1 MAAEVLVTTYVT
13 GLDRERE
20 EPWPLP
26 LPAEARLRDL
36 IRAKVMCEVADYTAG
51 RRHMVGKEYLT
62 LDELA
67 AFQRAAGRGA
77 AMRLEADEEVRR
89 ALKAFEEGDYIVTV
103 DGREVHDLDTVVA
116 PAPAA
121 RVQFLRLLPV
131 AGGLSPRAAGEQG
144 GRGAEGPQRR
154 SV

>member
-1 MAAEVLVTTYVT
+1 MSIEVLVTTYVT

-20 EPWPLP
+20 EPWPLR
-26 LPAEARLRDL
+26 LPAGARLRDL

-51 RRHMVGKEYLT
+51 RRRMVGKEYLT

-77 AMRLEADEEVRR
+77 ARRLETEEEVRR

-103 DGREVHDLDTVVA
+103 DGREVHDLEAVVA
-116 PAPAA
+116 PTPGA

-131 AGGLSPRAAGEQG
+131 AGGLSLRNAGEQG
-144 GRGAEGPQRR
+144 GRGAGERGR
-154 SV
+154 